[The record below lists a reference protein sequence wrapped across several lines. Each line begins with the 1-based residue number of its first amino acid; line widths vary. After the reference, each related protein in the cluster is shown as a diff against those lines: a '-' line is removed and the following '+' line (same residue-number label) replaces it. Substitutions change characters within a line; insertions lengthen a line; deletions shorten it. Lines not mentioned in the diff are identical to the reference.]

1 MLISPEKSK
10 INRQENKYIKNEN
23 NNLCQKKKKAQL
35 MFLCDHKYFFFQQH
49 SAALQTTRK
58 KLGSM
63 SLLLRWGC
71 FLFDCDFVSRLS
83 FKATIF
89 QCYICFMS
97 FDYKSLPFSKA
108 YFKIFLIPAVKHLH
122 SQKQKEKVKHSVVYG
137 K

>member
-23 NNLCQKKKKAQL
+23 NNLCQKKKK
-35 MFLCDHKYFFFQQH
+35 FNLCFSAIISTFFF
-49 SAALQTTRK
+49 SSTA
-58 KLGSM
+58 LGSM